1 MKVALCFYGLLGS
14 VKGKSGDTEKSS
26 SDVLDMTF
34 NHGKK
39 HILDVNDIDIF
50 IHYWDVDLKEEI
62 VSLYKPKGSKFEQT
76 KTFKIEPPLTDT
88 RRVQNHYS
96 RWYSC
101 REVMRLKK
109 AYEIEN
115 NFKYDFV
122 ALSRQDIAWQT
133 DVDFS
138 KFDTNYFYVPN
149 WRQQFNGAQMGWPH
163 GAYNRSLQDI
173 WCFGNSDDMDRFVD
187 IYENIQQYSIDNPDL
202 MGNKGISNHRL
213 MYHQLVLMK
222 ILPLRLKF
230 AFNHDLVERSDMPLV
245 RYKFFGDTT

>member
-1 MKVALCFYGLLGS
+1 
-14 VKGKSGDTEKSS
+14 
-26 SDVLDMTF
+26 
-34 NHGKK
+34 
-39 HILDVNDIDIF
+39 
-50 IHYWDVDLKEEI
+50 
-62 VSLYKPKGSKFEQT
+62 
-76 KTFKIEPPLTDT
+76 
-88 RRVQNHYS
+88 
-96 RWYSC
+96 
-101 REVMRLKK
+101 MRLKK

-149 WRQQFNGAQMGWPH
+149 WRQQFNGAQMGWPP